1 LLDVTGVAEGITVK
15 LRLRQRAR
23 SCPCPPQKS
32 FDLLRILY
40 VKMSRLA
47 LAVAL
52 APCLALAAEA
62 TQPYQAQPLVITRAT
77 PLKAPAPASISV
89 IDRKQIEASAASSLV
104 DVLRTQAGLQVQDIL
119 GDGNRV
125 ALSLRGF
132 GANAT
137 NNTLVLVDGRR
148 LNNPSQEAADLNSV
162 PLSNIER
169 IEIIRGAGTVLYGD
183 QAVGGV
189 VNIITRQPSE
199 NEAYVES
206 SRGSHDL
213 EIYRSHAFAHL
224 GGGFSLYGSGEAR
237 HSDGYRDNNNASYS
251 NLFSRLRY
259 DHESGWMLYEY
270 QTIDDELRLP
280 GALSEAQRRDDRKAS
295 VKLQD
300 FNDSKTE
307 VNRFAVQHALGKH
320 WTANFDYSYRDTDA
334 VAYLSQPLTQ
344 DTQVETFSP
353 RLTAQWDSALGRS
366 EWLIGHDHI
375 TSDYQ
380 RISGFGA
387 TLFRQTQRDWYT
399 QLSQALSYDI
409 GLTLGYRS
417 SEAEDRN
424 KGAALTQTD
433 REDSTSLG
441 LSWQVDRN
449 IRAFAKREDV
459 LRFANVDDNG
469 YTIPGTAFLK
479 PQTGVSWETGLEW
492 QDSMQR
498 YQLRVYRLDLKDEI
512 AFDGSALGPDAGFG
526 VLGAIVNLD
535 DTRRDGLLLEGQR
548 QLTERL
554 SLSGQYSFT
563 DATYR
568 AGSFEGNDV
577 PWVARHTAGLNLSY
591 LLLKGLTGYLETNYN
606 GPRYL
611 SGDDAHALPRAGG
624 YTLFNLGLSYDYQ
637 QFSSKLRINN
647 LTGKRYDSFAT
658 YSLWTPGNKGLYAA
672 PEEVVQLS
680 VGYRF

>member
-15 LRLRQRAR
+15 LRLRLRAR
-23 SCPCPPQKS
+23 SCPCPSQKS
-32 FDLLRILY
+32 FDLLRIFSVNL
-40 VKMSRLA
+40 SRIA

-52 APCLALAAEA
+52 APSLSLANSTDIEL
-62 TQPYQAQPLVITRAT
+62 PPLVITRAT
-77 PLKAPAPASISV
+77 PLQTPAPASVRV

-104 DVLRTQAGLQVQDIL
+104 DVLRTQAGLQVQDTL

-148 LNNPSQEAADLNSV
+148 LNNPSQEGADLNSV

-169 IEIIRGAGTVLYGD
+169 IEIIRGAGSVLYGD

-213 EIYRSHAFAHL
+213 ETYRGHAFAQL

-259 DHESGWMLYEY
+259 DHEAGWLLYEY
-270 QTIDDELRLP
+270 QTVDDELRLP
-280 GALSEAQRRDDRKAS
+280 GALSEAQRRADRKAS
-295 VKLQD
+295 VKPLD

-307 VNRFAVQHALGKH
+307 VNRFAAQQSLSEH

-334 VAYLSQPLTQ
+334 MAYLSQPLTQ

-353 RLTAQWDSALGRS
+353 RLTAHWDSELGRS
-366 EWLIGHDHI
+366 EWLFGHDHI

-399 QLSQALSYDI
+399 QLSQPLSDDL

-424 KGAALTQTD
+424 KGTKLTHTD

-441 LSWQVDRN
+441 LSWQVDRHT
-449 IRAFAKREDV
+449 RAFVKREDV

-492 QDSMQR
+492 QDSIQR
-498 YQLRVYRLDLKDEI
+498 YQLSVYRLDLQDEI

-526 VLGAIVNLD
+526 VFGANVNLD

-563 DATYR
+563 DATYQS
-568 AGSFEGNDV
+568 GSFKGNDV
-577 PWVARHTAGLNLSY
+577 PWVAQHTAGLNLSY
-591 LLLKGLTGYLETNYN
+591 LLLKGLTGYLETNYT

-611 SGDDAHALPRAGG
+611 SGDDAHALPREGG

-637 QFSSKLRINN
+637 QFSGKLRINN
-647 LTGKRYDSFAT
+647 LTGKRYDSFAS

-680 VGYRF
+680 LGYRF